1 MHNASRKEKHR
12 NICIQ
17 LKTPWEERGREK
29 NKRKRKELEEDSES
43 SNRGL

>member
-1 MHNASRKEKHR
+1 MRESICT

-17 LKTPWEERGREK
+17 LKTPWEERRKREK
-29 NKRKRKELEEDSES
+29 QKKRKELEEDSES